1 MLFANASCISG
12 IRVQGAGANS
22 SVKCIYKHSCT
33 LLSILFYLL
42 CVRIDCFKVYRFDTC
57 MHCISNDFPLLRN
70 SLVQAPSSIQIPM
83 GMSGRTPA
91 ITVMTWFYLV
101 NLCIL
106 SLSRSALRLTA
117 AVLILS
123 VKLILLSSHVD
134 ANIIS

>member
-1 MLFANASCISG
+1 MLFANASCSISE
-12 IRVQGAGANS
+12 QGVGANS

-33 LLSILFYLL
+33 LRPIIFHLL
-42 CVRIDCFKVYRFDTC
+42 CVRIDCFKVYHFDTC

-70 SLVQAPSSIQIPM
+70 NLVQAPSSIQIPM
-83 GMSGRTPA
+83 GMSERTPA

-123 VKLILLSSHVD
+123 VKLILLSSQAD
-134 ANIIS
+134 TNIIS